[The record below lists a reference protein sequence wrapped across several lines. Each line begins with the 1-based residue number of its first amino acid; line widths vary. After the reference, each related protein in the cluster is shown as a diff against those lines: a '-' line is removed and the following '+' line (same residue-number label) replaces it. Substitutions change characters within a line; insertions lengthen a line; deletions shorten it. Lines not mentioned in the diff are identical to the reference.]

1 MPWGGARVRS
11 RARVGARVGGRVRVG
26 ANLGGAQVD
35 AMGRRVPEAARP
47 RGQHVSDEGDGVLL
61 VRGRVRAR
69 DRARVGARVRAGVG
83 LGWGLG

>member
-1 MPWGGARVRS
+1 MG
-11 RARVGARVGGRVRVG
+11 VGAD
-26 ANLGGAQVD
+26 LGGAQVD

-69 DRARVGARVRAGVG
+69 LGLGLGLGLGIGLGLGLGLG
-83 LGWGLG
+83 LGWGWGGG